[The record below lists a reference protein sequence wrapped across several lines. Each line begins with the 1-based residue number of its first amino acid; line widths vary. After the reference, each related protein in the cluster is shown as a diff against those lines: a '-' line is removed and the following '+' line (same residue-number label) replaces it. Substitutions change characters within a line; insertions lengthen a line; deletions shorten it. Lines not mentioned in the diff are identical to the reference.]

1 VTPTR
6 FPSDRVSTAYDRLD
20 RRITDT
26 LARIGVPAVRVALG
40 IVFFW
45 FGVLKLFPGMSP
57 AEDLAA
63 RTIQTLSGGAIGPS
77 VSLPVLA
84 IWECLIGLGL
94 LTGRFLRATL
104 LLLALQMLGTLTPL
118 FLFIDETWTH
128 FPYAPTLE
136 GQYIIKNVVLI
147 AGAIVVGSTVRG
159 GRIVAE
165 PGAATR
171 TP

>member
-1 VTPTR
+1 MTGER
-6 FPSDRVSTAYDRLD
+6 LRDIYDRAD
-20 RRITDT
+20 RRITGF
-26 LARIGVPAVRVALG
+26 LARVGVPAVRVALG

-45 FGVLKLFPGMSP
+45 FGVLKLFPGLSP

-63 RTIQTLSGGAIGPS
+63 RTIESLSFGAITPS
-77 VSLPVLA
+77 VSLPILA

-118 FLFIDETWTH
+118 FLFPDETWTR

-147 AGAIVVGSTVRG
+147 AGAMVVGSTVRG
-159 GRIVAE
+159 GRIDPE
-165 PGAATR
+165 PGA
-171 TP
+171 